1 MFNYR
6 FVLAYAETHLQKVLT
21 KDTNRYTLERREIG
35 RSGGF
40 FRAFKTEHCNLFVK
54 VVPFSLDRFLQHPY
68 VELAHLLFK
77 ETSLR
82 IFPFPFS
89 FLCVASAFEARN
101 LAGCVVCYWSCH
113 PSLASARLPYDSRT
127 RGETSDKGEKT
138 AYPAQNKTARND
150 SAGAARRK
158 PRRRGRSPVMT
169 LKSFVRS

>member
-1 MFNYR
+1 MFSNR
-6 FVLAYAETHLQKVLT
+6 FVLAYAETHLLKVLT
-21 KDTNRYTLERREIG
+21 KDTNNCTLERREIG
-35 RSGGF
+35 RSGGL

-54 VVPFSLDRFLQHPY
+54 VVPFSSDRFLQHPD

-127 RGETSDKGEKT
+127 RGKRRTKAKRRHTPRKT
-138 AYPAQNKTARND
+138 KRPGMTAQEQREENRAD
-150 SAGAARRK
+150 VGGPQS
-158 PRRRGRSPVMT
+158 
-169 LKSFVRS
+169 